1 MRRTQP
7 IGSESVHPHLY
18 PAGDTRLRFR
28 PLDRSDRAEFAAL
41 FRQLSPESRHRRYLS
56 PMQKL
61 TAAQL
66 AYLTDIDH
74 LKHEAIAA
82 VDERDG
88 SIVGVA
94 RYVAE
99 RGQARIAEVAVEVL
113 DEFQNRG
120 IGTALTEATVAR
132 ARANRFDL
140 LTATTLWDNWPARSL
155 LRRLGF
161 RTRASHGREIDLELV
176 LNRSSH

>member
-1 MRRTQP
+1 MRRTQL
-7 IGSESVHPHLY
+7 IASVTEERYLY
-18 PAGDTRLRFR
+18 AAGDTRLRLR
-28 PLDRSDRAEFAAL
+28 PLDRTDSDGFAAL
-41 FRQLSPESRHRRYLS
+41 FHRLSLESRHRRYLS
-56 PMQKL
+56 PMNKL

-94 RYVAE
+94 RYAAGG
-99 RGQARIAEVAVEVL
+99 GQARIAEVAVEVL

-132 ARANRFDL
+132 ARANGFEL

-161 RTRASHGREIDLELV
+161 RTRSSHGREIDLQVV
-176 LNRSSH
+176 LNPSSN